1 MSELYVGKFG
11 GSSLA
16 DSIQARK
23 VIDITRSDQRRRAI
37 VVSAPGRRHASDEK
51 VTDLLIAYRGFLDCG
66 LPSYTGQ
73 IGKVVARFQEIAAG
87 IGSTFDEAMRLSL
100 YRSTGDVLVSL
111 GEQIMGRLMAEALGF
126 AYLDAAAV
134 IKLDTNGRLD
144 MQASIAASKPLVR
157 AANTGVVVP
166 GFYGSM
172 PDGSIRT
179 FSRGGSDISGAIVAA
194 ILGATVYENWTDV
207 DGILMTDP
215 AVVRNPEMIGWM
227 SYQEMR
233 ELAYAGARVLHDDA
247 VFPARNA
254 GIPIHVRNTNAPE
267 RRGTYIDTQE
277 KLPSARLGSIT
288 GIATRKGF
296 TVISLEKAGMNDE
309 VGFAWKL
316 LGILRDQEVRFDHMP
331 GSIDGISL
339 AIDDREL
346 DGKLESVLDGIRKVC
361 EPDKLVVKRDVALIC
376 TVGRGMAQ
384 TPGVLAKLA
393 SAYAEA
399 GVNIVFIDQGASEIS
414 IIIAVSNDDCEKAVQ
429 AIYAK
434 FVQE

>member
-16 DSIQARK
+16 DSTQARK
-23 VIDITRSDQRRRAI
+23 VIDITRSDPRRRAI

-215 AVVRNPEMIGWM
+215 AVVRNP
-227 SYQEMR
+227 
-233 ELAYAGARVLHDDA
+233 
-247 VFPARNA
+247 
-254 GIPIHVRNTNAPE
+254 
-267 RRGTYIDTQE
+267 
-277 KLPSARLGSIT
+277 
-288 GIATRKGF
+288 
-296 TVISLEKAGMNDE
+296 
-309 VGFAWKL
+309 
-316 LGILRDQEVRFDHMP
+316 
-331 GSIDGISL
+331 
-339 AIDDREL
+339 
-346 DGKLESVLDGIRKVC
+346 
-361 EPDKLVVKRDVALIC
+361 
-376 TVGRGMAQ
+376 
-384 TPGVLAKLA
+384 
-393 SAYAEA
+393 
-399 GVNIVFIDQGASEIS
+399 
-414 IIIAVSNDDCEKAVQ
+414 
-429 AIYAK
+429 
-434 FVQE
+434 